1 MFLNVP
7 DIIHIVIML
16 KSPTVHYLEL
26 LFIVNY
32 ADWISFTI
40 LGNLCIRKSLF
51 VSYTHSMLFSFQ
63 LQNSM
68 PYLHCD

>member
-40 LGNLCIRKSLF
+40 LGNLCLF
-51 VSYTHSMLFSFQ
+51 CIPTLCYSPFSCRTVCLIFTVID
-63 LQNSM
+63 SV
-68 PYLHCD
+68 C